1 MSRCPA
7 ALARPSAPVVTLS
20 AGLQGPDGPCL
31 AVADLGCAVA
41 VLERVG
47 PGVRGP
53 WRRAVTVPKGEPL
66 RGALRCPEGCE
77 AQTLVRD
84 LSAPGATFDDLLGLL
99 MAARVPC
106 SVRGDPFWV

>member
-7 ALARPSAPVVTLS
+7 VLARPPAPVVPLS
-20 AGLQGPDGPCL
+20 PGLQGPDGPAV
-31 AVADLGCAVA
+31 AVADLGHAVA
-41 VLERVG
+41 VLERVASG
-47 PGVRGP
+47 AQGP

-66 RGALRCPEGCE
+66 RAALRCPEGCE
-77 AQTLVRD
+77 AQTLVQD

-106 SVRGDPFWV
+106 SVRGDPFWL

>member
-7 ALARPSAPVVTLS
+7 ALARPLAPLVALS
-20 AGLQGPDGPCL
+20 PGLQGPDGPCV
-31 AVADLGCAVA
+31 AVADLGHAVA

-47 PGVRGP
+47 SGTQAP
-53 WRRAVTVPKGEPL
+53 WRRAVTVSKGEPL
-66 RGALRCPEGCE
+66 LGALRCPEGCE

-84 LSAPGATFDDLLGLL
+84 LSVPGATFDDLLGLL

-106 SVRGDPFWV
+106 SVRGDPFWL